1 MSDWLQLSE
10 IASLADGQW
19 QGQDVAI
26 AGISTD
32 SRRVQPGDLFVA
44 LKGEHF
50 DAHDF
55 ISPELEKR
63 AQAVMVHQATVS
75 SLPTLCVDD
84 TLRGL
89 SRWARAWR
97 QQLSLK
103 MISIT
108 GSNGKTTVKQMCSS
122 ILAQMGSVC
131 ATEGNLNN
139 HIGVP
144 LSLLKLR
151 REHDYAVIEL
161 GANHK
166 DEIAQLSELALADV
180 SVITNAGPAHLE
192 GFGSIDGVAQ
202 AKGEIIDGLSVEG
215 SVILNADDAYF
226 EQWCQ
231 RAGERKVISFGCSEK
246 ADYSAQWL
254 SDNSLQLKTPTYELN
269 VQLALQGQ
277 HNAYNAAAAAAA
289 CAAMGATADAI
300 NDGLSAMQ
308 AITGRLQMR
317 VGRHGETI
325 FDDSYNANPAS
336 VKAAIEVLAA
346 TAGSTYLVLGDMGE
360 LGSSGAQ
367 LHRAIGEFAKSKNIQ
382 KVYALGDLS
391 QQTVTAFGPGAEHF
405 SSHAELLSALLQ
417 DLSVGQDPSAN
428 ILVKGSRSM
437 SMEQIVMGLL
447 MTDEQ
452 ALDETQEGRC

>member
-1 MSDWLQLSE
+1 MSDWLHLSE
-10 IASLADGQW
+10 IAGLADAQW
-19 QGQDVAI
+19 HGQDVAI
-26 AGISTD
+26 TGISTD

-55 ISPELEKR
+55 ISPELEQQ
-63 AQAVMVHQATVS
+63 AQALMVHQATVS
-75 SLPTLCVDD
+75 SLPIVQVDD

-89 SRWARAWR
+89 SRWASAWR
-97 QQLSLK
+97 QQLALK
-103 MISIT
+103 MLSIT

-151 REHDYAVIEL
+151 HEHDYAVIEL
-161 GANHK
+161 GANHQH
-166 DEIAQLSELALADV
+166 EIARLSELALADV

-192 GFGSIDGVAQ
+192 GFGSLDGVAQ
-202 AKGEIIDGLSVEG
+202 AKGEIIDGLSAEG
-215 SVILNADDAYF
+215 SVVLNADDAYF
-226 EQWCQ
+226 EQWCE
-231 RAGERKVISFGCSEK
+231 RAGKRRVISFGCSEK

-254 SDNSLQLKTPTYELN
+254 FDNCLQLKTAEYELN
-269 VQLALQGQ
+269 IQLALQGQ

-289 CAAMGATADAI
+289 CAALGATADAI
-300 NDGLSAMQ
+300 HDGLSSMQ

-317 VGRHGETI
+317 IGRHGETI

-346 TAGSTYLVLGDMGE
+346 ATGSTYLVLGDMGE
-360 LGSSGAQ
+360 LGSSAGQ
-367 LHRAIGEFAKSKNIQ
+367 LHQVIGQFAKSKNIQ

-391 QQTVTAFGPGAEHF
+391 QQTVVGFGPGAQHF
-405 SSHAELLSALLQ
+405 SSHADLLAALLQ
-417 DLSVGQDPSAN
+417 DLSAEQDSSVH

-437 SMEQIVMGLL
+437 SMEQIVMGLVA
-447 MTDEQ
+447 TDEQ
-452 ALDETQEGRC
+452 PLSDTQERRC